1 MNKPD
6 KIKIGLL
13 GLGTVG
19 SGVYKLIEKQKRSFV
34 KRQEQMLRL

>member
-1 MNKPD
+1 MSKPD

-19 SGVYKLIEKQKRSFV
+19 SGVYRLRNKKMNFT

>member
-1 MNKPD
+1 MSKPD

-19 SGVYKLIEKQKRSFV
+19 SGVYKLIEKQKDSCTQYGE
-34 KRQEQMLRL
+34 KA

>member
-1 MNKPD
+1 MSKPD

-19 SGVYKLIEKQKRSFV
+19 SGVYKLIEKQRSFV

>member
-1 MNKPD
+1 MSKPD

-19 SGVYKLIEKQKRSFV
+19 SGVYKLIEKQKDEFY
-34 KRQEQMLRL
+34 KRQEQMLRS